1 MSLKTLCISDFPLLY
16 QNTASKDLRLG
27 NYIEHWFRIST
38 CAFKSVPTLKIILKE
53 KKVACLFFFLTLLLL
68 CFSATRRSS
77 QIAIHYFFIW
87 LFVYHLSFKLISLKI
102 QY

>member
-16 QNTASKDLRLG
+16 QNPASKDLRLG

-53 KKVACLFFFLTLLLL
+53 KKVACLFFFSL
-68 CFSATRRSS
+68 CCCYAFRRRGDP
-77 QIAIHYFFIW
+77 
-87 LFVYHLSFKLISLKI
+87 LR
-102 QY
+102 